1 MTSVT
6 SLRRGYGL
14 AGDKDPAPRPE
25 ELPRGACI
33 QCDGDNPGAAG
44 DSGVWV
50 KMSDPRNVAH
60 DKKVKQEKSHQ
71 ENAPG
76 AGIGAKKKRA
86 PKDKGATGTGD
97 GNKEAGSSEKAPVE
111 QAPGDYEKSQTVLSK
126 LKELDFHSRANIE
139 MLAQLTLTIDDELK
153 QKEFSDP
160 VGALYSAQ
168 NEFQT
173 QVAALVESYG
183 AKCESLKPSA

>member
-1 MTSVT
+1 
-6 SLRRGYGL
+6 
-14 AGDKDPAPRPE
+14 
-25 ELPRGACI
+25 
-33 QCDGDNPGAAG
+33 
-44 DSGVWV
+44 
-50 KMSDPRNVAH
+50 MSDPRNVAH

-76 AGIGAKKKRA
+76 AGTKAKKKRA
-86 PKDKGATGTGD
+86 SKDEGATETGD
-97 GNKEAGSSEKAPVE
+97 GNKQAGALEKAPVE
-111 QAPGDYEKSQTVLSK
+111 QAPGEFEKSAAVLSK
-126 LKELDFHSRANIE
+126 LKELEFHSRANIE
-139 MLAQLTLTIDDELK
+139 TLAQLTLTIDELK

-183 AKCESLKPSA
+183 AKCESLKPSV